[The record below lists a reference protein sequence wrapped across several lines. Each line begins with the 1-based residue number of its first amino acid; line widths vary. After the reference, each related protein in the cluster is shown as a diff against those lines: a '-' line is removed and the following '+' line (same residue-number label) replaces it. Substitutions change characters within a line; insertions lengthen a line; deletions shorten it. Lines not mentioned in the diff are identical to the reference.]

1 MISWLGAFGLVA
13 GFLLLLRAFG
23 LTERSRQ
30 VIETTRASMAVI
42 RAPSM
47 SDEAKEAALQ
57 ANAKALLRASV
68 VLMLGLAAAL
78 LLPAAVVWVFDW
90 LGWMAFDG
98 VLAVSFSPVFLLI
111 SSVVVI
117 VGLLAAGRASREPA
131 SYSAVDRALH
141 RVAFATYEVQADLA
155 RIEDRLF
162 QARLASCSSERP
174 VFITSLPRAG
184 TTLLLECCAAMP
196 EFASHSYRDMPFV
209 LIPCLWGTFSAGFR
223 REARLQPRAHG
234 DGMQIDF
241 DSPEAF
247 EEVLWTTFWDEQYL
261 ADRIMPWPVR
271 DRREFAAFFARHM
284 RKIIYVR
291 RAGRAEGVRYVS
303 KNNLNIARVA
313 LLGQLFADRTIVVPV
328 RSPLAH
334 ASSLLEQ
341 HRQFLA
347 LHARD
352 PFASRYM
359 RAIGHFD
366 FGAHLRPVDFD
377 GWYDRRVSRDAQTIG
392 FWLEY
397 WVATYR
403 HLLTANA
410 GLVHLVDYDRLCM
423 DPSPSLR
430 RLADRL
436 AVRDADGLIAA
447 AARIRPARPH
457 AVDASAVAPEIL
469 REATSLHDALR
480 EAASL

>member
-1 MISWLGAFGLVA
+1 MISWLGAFGLVVA
-13 GFLLLLRAFG
+13 FVLLLRAFG
-23 LTERSRQ
+23 LTERSRK
-30 VIETTRASMAVI
+30 VLETTRASIAVMG
-42 RAPSM
+42 ASSM

-57 ANAKALLRASV
+57 ANAKTLLRASI
-68 VLMLGLAAAL
+68 VLVFGLAAAL
-78 LLPAAVVWVFDW
+78 LLPVAVLWVFDW
-90 LGWMAFDG
+90 LGWMVFG
-98 VLAVSFSPVFLLI
+98 SVLAVSFSPVFLLI
-111 SSVVVI
+111 SGAVVI
-117 VGLLAAGRASREPA
+117 VGLLAEARTSREPA

-155 RIEDRLF
+155 AIEDRVF
-162 QARLASCSSERP
+162 QARLGSCSSERP

-209 LIPCLWGTFSAGFR
+209 LVPCLWATFSAGFR
-223 REARLQPRAHG
+223 REGRLQPRAHG

-241 DSPEAF
+241 DSPEAL

-261 ADRIMPWPVR
+261 ADRILPWPVR

-284 RKIIYVR
+284 RKIVYVR
-291 RAGRAEGVRYVS
+291 RAERAEGVRYVS
-303 KNNLNIARVA
+303 KNNLNIARVP
-313 LLGQLFADRTIVVPV
+313 LLGQMFGDGTIVVPV

-352 PFASRYM
+352 RFASRYM

-366 FGAHLRPVDFD
+366 FGVHLRPVDFD
-377 GWYDRRVSRDAQTIG
+377 GWYDGRVSRDAQTMG

-403 HLLTANA
+403 HLLTADA
-410 GLVHLVDYDRLCM
+410 ALIHLVDYDRLCT

-436 AVRDADGLIAA
+436 AVRDADGLLAA
-447 AARIRPARPH
+447 AARIRPARPR
-457 AVDASAVAPEIL
+457 AVDTSAVAPEIL
-469 REATSLHDALR
+469 RQATSLHDALR
-480 EAASL
+480 ETASR

>member
-1 MISWLGAFGLVA
+1 MISWLGAFGLVVA
-13 GFLLLLRAFG
+13 FVLLLRAFG

-30 VIETTRASMAVI
+30 VLETTRASIAIM

-47 SDEAKEAALQ
+47 ADEAKEAALQ
-57 ANAKALLRASV
+57 ANAKTLLRASV
-68 VLMLGLAAAL
+68 VLVFGLAAAL
-78 LLPAAVVWVFDW
+78 LLPAALLWVFDW
-90 LGWMAFDG
+90 MGWMAFG
-98 VLAVSFSPVFLLI
+98 RVLAVSLSPVFLVI
-111 SSVVVI
+111 SAAVAV
-117 VGLLAAGRASREPA
+117 VGLLAGGRAAREPA
-131 SYSAVDRALH
+131 GYSAVDRALH
-141 RVAFATYEVQADLA
+141 RVAFATYDVQADLA
-155 RIEDRLF
+155 KIEDRVY
-162 QARLASCSSERP
+162 QARLGSCSSERP

-209 LIPCLWGTFSAGFR
+209 LIPCLWGAFSAGFR
-223 REARLQPRAHG
+223 REGRLQPRAHG

-241 DSPEAF
+241 DSPEAL
-247 EEVLWTTFWDEQYL
+247 EEVLWTAFWNEQYL
-261 ADRIMPWPVR
+261 ADRILPWPVR
-271 DRREFAAFFARHM
+271 EKREFTAFFARHM
-284 RKIIYVR
+284 RKIVYLR
-291 RAGRAEGVRYVS
+291 RSEQPEGVRYIS
-303 KNNLNIARVA
+303 KNNLNIARVP
-313 LLGQLFADRTIVVPV
+313 LLRQMFADATIVVPV

-341 HRQFLA
+341 HRQFLS

-377 GWYDRRVSRDAQTIG
+377 GWYAGRVSRDAQTIG

-397 WVATYR
+397 WVATFR
-403 HLLTANA
+403 HLLTRDTA
-410 GLVHLVDYDRLCM
+410 LVHLLDYDRLCA

-436 AVRDADGLIAA
+436 ALRDADGLLAA
-447 AARIRPARPH
+447 AARIRPARPR
-457 AVDASAVAPEIL
+457 AVDTSAVAPEIL
-469 REATSLHDALR
+469 REATSLHGALR
-480 EAASL
+480 EAAGL